1 MAQGIDS
8 AAVLGT
14 GIIGAAVARNLARAG
29 IETSVW
35 NRTAQKAEPLAD
47 DGIRVADDV
56 ADAVEGAGAIITVLG
71 DGDSVAAVM
80 DGEDGALAAAADD
93 AVWIQ
98 LSTVGLEPI
107 ERLIHLAADAGVTF
121 VDAPVLGT
129 RKPAEDGNLI
139 VLASGPEEATERCA
153 PIFDAISSRTVDLG
167 TEPGQS
173 SRMKLVLNG
182 WLLSLT
188 AGLAQSL
195 NLAEA
200 LDVDPEKFLSVIEG
214 GPLDVDYAHMKGAMM
229 ISRQYETSFS
239 LANAAKDAGLV
250 VAAADA
256 HGVEL
261 ALAETIRELF
271 DEALEQ
277 GHGASDMAAVHE
289 VGSSQADERPAAAS

>member
-1 MAQGIDS
+1 MAERIDS

-14 GIIGAAVARNLARAG
+14 GIIGAAVARNLAKAG
-29 IETSVW
+29 IETSAW
-35 NRTAQKAEPLAD
+35 NRTAEKAEPLAD
-47 DGIRVADDV
+47 DGVRVADDP

-71 DGDSVAAVM
+71 DGDSVADVM

-107 ERLIHLAADAGVTF
+107 ERLIHLASDAGVTF
-121 VDAPVLGT
+121 IDAPVLGT

-139 VLASGPEEATERCA
+139 VLASGPDEAIGRCKD
-153 PIFDAISSRTVDLG
+153 IFEAIGARTVELG
-167 TEPGQS
+167 EAGQS

-289 VGSSQADERPAAAS
+289 VASSQADDRPAATL